1 MAILGLGQP
10 RQAVCLF
17 AASQGLLASIGSAP
31 WHTNLVEL
39 QEAHALA
46 RTQLPEHAWTQA
58 WEEGRRMDA
67 ARAFGFARQLAN
79 EHLVVA
85 ELSAPPVHG
94 RSAVS
99 PLTSRERE
107 IALLL
112 ARGYS
117 NRQLAE
123 TLVITEQ
130 TAETHVKHILGKLE
144 LRSRHQVTEWV
155 SHTNLAG

>member
-1 MAILGLGQP
+1 MLKWQQSRVLGLASGTTF
-10 RQAVCLF
+10 LF
-17 AASQGLLASIGSAP
+17 GLV
-31 WHTNLVEL
+31 WHQRST
-39 QEAHALA
+39 AL
-46 RTQLPEHAWTQA
+46 RLYHPLNVRPSSCTRV
-58 WEEGRRMDA
+58 GRRP
-67 ARAFGFARQLAN
+67 N
-79 EHLVVA
+79 TILVVA
-85 ELSAPPVHG
+85 ERAAPPDHA
-94 RSAVS
+94 RLPVS
-99 PLTSRERE
+99 PLTSRDRE

-155 SHTNLAG
+155 SHTDLAR